1 MTSTEVVS
9 LVTALI
15 WPAIVL
21 TLAIFYQGAIKDLL
35 KRLKSAQ
42 VAGFK
47 GAFDKSAE
55 KALDKADT
63 ALRESNV
70 ADKTVR
76 DPATQLLINQTAS
89 QPSWAVHQAWRNIRD
104 AALKATG
111 AKGAELASTPERV
124 DYLLNEGLVSQDV
137 YELALTMRGLYD
149 EVREEPGALTPTAAS
164 DFVEAAAKLVEV
176 LRAVRVV
183 PPDVSELA

>member
-1 MTSTEVVS
+1 MTSAEVVS

-15 WPAIVL
+15 WPVVVL
-21 TLAIFYQGAIKDLL
+21 ILAIFYQGAIKDLL

-42 VAGFK
+42 VPGFK

-55 KALDKADT
+55 KVLDKADV

-70 ADKTVR
+70 VDKTVR

-111 AKGAELASTPERV
+111 AKGQCHLANVDQAAMAMLCRLTRAIVGGPSWRV
-124 DYLLNEGLVSQDV
+124 PLSAGF
-137 YELALTMRGLYD
+137 LTR
-149 EVREEPGALTPTAAS
+149 
-164 DFVEAAAKLVEV
+164 
-176 LRAVRVV
+176 
-183 PPDVSELA
+183 